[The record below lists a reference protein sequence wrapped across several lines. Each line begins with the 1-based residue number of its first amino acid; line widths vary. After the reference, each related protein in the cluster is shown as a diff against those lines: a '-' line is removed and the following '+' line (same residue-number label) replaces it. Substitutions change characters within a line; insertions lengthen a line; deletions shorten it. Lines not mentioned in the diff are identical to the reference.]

1 MAVSNADAENSVRP
15 AQVLAALSKFRAA
28 LQVKQESNGTATNQ
42 NTDGLEEN
50 SVFRVCRAYEDIL
63 VRRGAVDFDL
73 LLIRSIRLLEDHP
86 QVSNFDDWTK
96 GSVGEQFSWR
106 TDVNFETNSRAPIL
120 GTVF

>member
-1 MAVSNADAENSVRP
+1 M
-15 AQVLAALSKFRAA
+15 
-28 LQVKQESNGTATNQ
+28 
-42 NTDGLEEN
+42 
-50 SVFRVCRAYEDIL
+50 
-63 VRRGAVDFDL
+63 DFDL

-86 QVSNFDDWTK
+86 QVSYFDDWTK